1 MQIGDV
7 TIDPDILA
15 AIAAVVLSIIGLFG
29 IVLPVLPGSITI
41 AVGFLIWAIVSGTV
55 GGWVF
60 FGIAAVLLL
69 IGNISGAV
77 LTGRGLKQRE
87 IPTRSVTI
95 AILVGIVGMFVLP
108 AFGLLIG
115 FVVGLVGAEYY
126 RVRDW
131 GDAVDSSLAAL
142 KALGIGMLIEM
153 GCALA
158 SVLLLAVAIVCHFM
172 WWNAN

>member
-7 TIDPDILA
+7 TVEPDVLA
-15 AIAAVVLSIIGLFG
+15 AIAAVVLSVVGLCG
-29 IVLPVLPGSITI
+29 VVMPVLPGSILI
-41 AVGFLIWAIVSGTV
+41 GLGFLIWAIVSGTV
-55 GGWVF
+55 GGWIF
-60 FGIAAVLLL
+60 FGVAAVLLL
-69 IGNISGAV
+69 IGNVSGMV

-95 AILVGIVGMFVLP
+95 AVVTGVVGMFVLP

-131 GDAVDSSLAAL
+131 REALDSSLAAL
-142 KALGIGMLIEM
+142 KALGIGLIIEL
-153 GCALA
+153 GCALLA
-158 SVLLLAVAIVCHFM
+158 VFLLAAAIASHFL
-172 WWNAN
+172 WWNA